1 MRLLARLAAALAAV
15 ALAPLV
21 MVWEG
26 GRWVLK
32 ALARPDP
39 VLPTA
44 VAAEDYLD
52 AAAAAGAPLAS
63 GHVGASRAIHPTG
76 MTLVRHARHVAAGGD
91 PVDLSALPEPVATW
105 LHSLAPDEL
114 AVLACT
120 LPHEAEA
127 LAAGT
132 GRVPGLRGP
141 HDGDASASE
150 PTRPDADADVSAYSW
165 PHRRDRS
172 DLAMV
177 DLLAHVEGL
186 RRRQAS
192 VA

>member
-21 MVWEG
+21 FVWEG
-26 GRWVLK
+26 GRWVLR
-32 ALARPDP
+32 ALSRPDP

-52 AAAAAGAPLAS
+52 AATAPPPSLPTVAG
-63 GHVGASRAIHPTG
+63 VRACNPFG
-76 MTLVRHARHVAAGGD
+76 VALVLHARHVAEGGD
-91 PVDLSALPEPVATW
+91 PVDLSGLPPDVATW

-114 AVLACT
+114 ATLART

-127 LAAGT
+127 MAAGT
-132 GRVPGLRGP
+132 GAVPGLRGP
-141 HDGDASASE
+141 HDADVSDPE
-150 PTRPDADADVSAYSW
+150 PTHRQADADVSAYSW
-165 PHRRDRS
+165 PHRQDRS
-172 DLAMV
+172 DLAMA
-177 DLLAHVEGL
+177 DLLAYVEGL

>member
-15 ALAPLV
+15 AFAPLV
-21 MVWEG
+21 LVWEG
-26 GRWVLK
+26 GRWVLR

-52 AAAAAGAPLAS
+52 AAAAPPPAVPTVAGVPARHPLGVA
-63 GHVGASRAIHPTG
+63 
-76 MTLVRHARHVAAGGD
+76 LVLHARHVAEGGD
-91 PVDLSALPEPVATW
+91 PVDLSALPLDVATW

-114 AVLACT
+114 TVLART

-127 LAAGT
+127 LAVGT
-132 GRVPGLRGP
+132 GTVPGLRGP
-141 HDGDASASE
+141 HD
-150 PTRPDADADVSAYSW
+150 ADVSADPVTHPQADADASAPVYSW
-165 PHRRDRS
+165 PHRQDRS
-172 DLAMV
+172 DLAMA
-177 DLLAHVEGL
+177 DLLAHVEGI

-192 VA
+192 AA

>member
-21 MVWEG
+21 LVWEG
-26 GRWVLK
+26 GRWVLRT
-32 ALARPDP
+32 LSRPDP

-52 AAAAAGAPLAS
+52 AAAAPPPSLPTVAGVRACNS
-63 GHVGASRAIHPTG
+63 VGVA
-76 MTLVRHARHVAAGGD
+76 LVLHARHVAEGGD
-91 PVDLSALPEPVATW
+91 PVDLSSLPPEVATW

-114 AVLACT
+114 AVLART

-127 LAAGT
+127 LAAGM
-132 GRVPGLRGP
+132 GRVPGLRGS
-141 HDGDASASE
+141 H
-150 PTRPDADADVSAYSW
+150 DADASDPAPTHPQSDADPSAPVYSW
-165 PHRRDRS
+165 PHRQDRS
-172 DLAMV
+172 DLAMA
-177 DLLAHVEGL
+177 DLLAHVEGI

-192 VA
+192 AA